1 MGSIT
6 PDYESTLRD
15 IMEVVTYGVFGL
27 FIIVAFLLGRGM
39 KSGNED
45 SELRNE
51 LREIINH
58 SQDAVKSTLTSEI
71 RERNNDSRDV
81 IVTVIKELGESQHK
95 VQKALGEEQQK
106 HLAVVG
112 ENISKLQD
120 SNEKK
125 LDEMRNVVDEKL
137 QTTLEKR
144 IGESFKLVSD
154 RLEAVYQGLGEM
166 RTLANDVGG
175 LKKVLTNVSTR
186 GAMGEIQAER
196 IIEQIL
202 APAQYGKNVKTHP
215 NCRGQ
220 VEFAIKMPGIDG
232 NMDEPVWLPIDC
244 KFPKEDY
251 ERLLD
256 AYEEGD
262 KKLIEKAYSTF
273 ESNVTAKA
281 KTIRK
286 EYVASPHTTDFAVMF
301 LPTEGLYADVVRRP
315 GLFEALQRDHQ
326 IVVTGPSTLAAFVNS
341 LQMGFRTLAL
351 ETNASEVYN
360 VLGTVKTEF
369 VKFGEHLG
377 KLHKQLNTAA
387 NTIGGDGESIQ
398 RRLRA
403 MERALKDVEAL
414 ESPSKEIMGL
424 LED

>member
-1 MGSIT
+1 
-6 PDYESTLRD
+6 
-15 IMEVVTYGVFGL
+15 MEVVTYGVFGL

-39 KSGNED
+39 KSENDD
-45 SELRNE
+45 SELKNE

-71 RERNNDSRDV
+71 RDRNNDSRDV

-166 RTLANDVGG
+166 KTLANDVGG

>member
-6 PDYESTLRD
+6 PDYESASRD
-15 IMEVVTYGVFGL
+15 IVEVVTYGVFGL

-71 RERNNDSRDV
+71 RDRNNDSRDV

-112 ENISKLQD
+112 DNISKLQD

>member
-1 MGSIT
+1 
-6 PDYESTLRD
+6 
-15 IMEVVTYGVFGL
+15 MEVVIYGVFGL

-39 KSGNED
+39 KSGNDD
-45 SELRNE
+45 SELKNE

-71 RERNNDSRDV
+71 RDRNNDSRDV

>member
-1 MGSIT
+1 MASLT
-6 PDYESTLRD
+6 E
-15 IMEVVTYGVFGL
+15 YGLLLIGAVLG
-27 FIIVAFLLGRGM
+27 IVIGYLLG
-39 KSGNED
+39 GNKDNGQEIR
-45 SELRNE
+45 SELREMN
-51 LREIINH
+51 
-58 SQDAVKSTLTSEI
+58 K
-71 RERNNDSRDV
+71 DSRENIQQTV
-81 IVTVIKELGESQHK
+81 VTVVKE
-95 VQKALGEEQQK
+95 LGEEQQK
-106 HLAVVG
+106 HLATVG
-112 ENISKLQD
+112 KNISELQE

-125 LDEMRNVVDEKL
+125 LDEMRQVVDEKL

-154 RLEAVYQGLGEM
+154 RLEAVHKGLGEM
-166 RTLANDVGG
+166 QSLASDVGG

-196 IIEQIL
+196 ILQQIL
-202 APAQYGKNVKTHP
+202 SPNQFDKNVKTHP
-215 NCRGQ
+215 DCKGQ
-220 VEFAIKMPGIDG
+220 VEFAIKLPGLDG
-232 NMDEPVWLPIDC
+232 NMADPVWLPIDC

-251 ERLLD
+251 ERLLE

-262 KKLIEKAYSTF
+262 KKQIEKAYSTF

-281 KTIRK
+281 KTIRR
-286 EYVASPHTTDFAVMF
+286 EYVAAPHTTDFAVMF

-315 GLFEALQRDHQ
+315 GLFETLQRDHQ

-360 VLGTVKTEF
+360 VLGAVKTEF

-387 NTIGGDGESIQ
+387 NTIGGEGDTIQ

-414 ESPSKEIMGL
+414 DSPTSDILKL
-424 LED
+424 LDE

>member
-1 MGSIT
+1 
-6 PDYESTLRD
+6 
-15 IMEVVTYGVFGL
+15 MEAITYGVFGIL
-27 FIIVAFLLGRGM
+27 IIVAFLLGRRDN
-39 KSGNED
+39 SESSNPQLANEV
-45 SELRNE
+45 
-51 LREIINH
+51 REIINQ
-58 SQDAVKSTLTSEI
+58 SQDSVKTTLTSEI
-71 RERNNDSRDV
+71 RDRNNDSRDTLV
-81 IVTVIKELGESQHK
+81 AVL
-95 VQKALGEEQQK
+95 KALGEEQQK
-106 HLAVVG
+106 MQKTLGEEQQKHLVVVG
-112 ENISKLQD
+112 ENISKLQT

-154 RLEAVYQGLGEM
+154 RLEAVHKGLGEM
-166 RTLANDVGG
+166 QTLATDVGG

-196 IIEQIL
+196 ILEQIL
-202 APAQYGKNVKTHP
+202 APAQYSKNVKTHP
-215 NCRGQ
+215 ECKGQ
-220 VEFAIKMPGIDG
+220 VEFAIKLPGIDG

-251 ERLLD
+251 ERLLE
-256 AYEEGD
+256 AYELGD
-262 KKLIEKAYSTF
+262 KKVIEKAYSTF
-273 ESNVTAKA
+273 ESNVTGKA

-286 EYVASPHTTDFAVMF
+286 EYVSAPYTTDFAVMF

-315 GLFEALQRDHQ
+315 GLFESLQRDHH

-351 ETNASEVYN
+351 ETNASQVYN

-403 MERALKDVEAL
+403 MERALKEVEAL
-414 ESPSKEIMGL
+414 ESPSNDIMNL
-424 LED
+424 IED

>member
-1 MGSIT
+1 MASLT
-6 PDYESTLRD
+6 E
-15 IMEVVTYGVFGL
+15 YGLLLIGAVLGL
-27 FIIVAFLLGRGM
+27 VIGYLLG
-39 KSGNED
+39 GNKDNGQEIR
-45 SELRNE
+45 SELREMNKDN
-51 LREIINH
+51 RETI
-58 SQDAVKSTLTSEI
+58 QQTV
-71 RERNNDSRDV
+71 
-81 IVTVIKELGESQHK
+81 VTVVKE
-95 VQKALGEEQQK
+95 LGEEQQK
-106 HLAVVG
+106 HLATVG
-112 ENISKLQD
+112 KNISELQE

-125 LDEMRNVVDEKL
+125 LDEMRQVVDEKL

-154 RLEAVYQGLGEM
+154 RLEAVHKGLGEM
-166 RTLANDVGG
+166 QNLAADVGG

-196 IIEQIL
+196 ILQQIL
-202 APAQYGKNVKTHP
+202 SPNQFDKNVKTHP
-215 NCRGQ
+215 DCKGQ
-220 VEFAIKMPGIDG
+220 VEFAIKLPGLDG
-232 NMDEPVWLPIDC
+232 DMADPVWLPIDC

-251 ERLLD
+251 ERLLE

-262 KKLIEKAYSTF
+262 KKQIEKAYSTF

-281 KTIRK
+281 KTIRR
-286 EYVASPHTTDFAVMF
+286 EYVAAPHTTDFAVMF

-315 GLFEALQRDHQ
+315 GLFETLQRDHQ

-360 VLGTVKTEF
+360 VLGAVKTEF

-387 NTIGGDGESIQ
+387 NTIGGEGDTIQ

-403 MERALKDVEAL
+403 MDRALKDVEAL
-414 ESPSKEIMGL
+414 DSPSSDILKL
-424 LED
+424 LDE

>member
-1 MGSIT
+1 V
-6 PDYESTLRD
+6 
-15 IMEVVTYGVFGL
+15 EVVIYGVFGL

-39 KSGNED
+39 KSGNDD
-45 SELRNE
+45 SELKNE

-71 RERNNDSRDV
+71 RDRNNDSRDV

>member
-1 MGSIT
+1 MASLT
-6 PDYESTLRD
+6 E
-15 IMEVVTYGVFGL
+15 YGLLLIGAVLG
-27 FIIVAFLLGRGM
+27 IVIGYLLG
-39 KSGNED
+39 GNKDNGQEIR
-45 SELRNE
+45 SELREMNKDN
-51 LREIINH
+51 RENI
-58 SQDAVKSTLTSEI
+58 QQTV
-71 RERNNDSRDV
+71 
-81 IVTVIKELGESQHK
+81 VTVVKE
-95 VQKALGEEQQK
+95 LGEEQQK
-106 HLAVVG
+106 HLATVG
-112 ENISKLQD
+112 KNISELQE

-125 LDEMRNVVDEKL
+125 LDEMRQVVDEKL

-154 RLEAVYQGLGEM
+154 RLEAVHKGLGEM
-166 RTLANDVGG
+166 QNLAADVGG

-196 IIEQIL
+196 ILQQIL
-202 APAQYGKNVKTHP
+202 SPNQFDKNVKTHP
-215 NCRGQ
+215 DCKGQ
-220 VEFAIKMPGIDG
+220 VEFAIKLPGLDG
-232 NMDEPVWLPIDC
+232 DMAEPVWLPIDC

-251 ERLLD
+251 ERLLE

-262 KKLIEKAYSTF
+262 KKQIEKAYSTF

-281 KTIRK
+281 KTIRR
-286 EYVASPHTTDFAVMF
+286 EYVAAPHTTDFAVMF

-315 GLFEALQRDHQ
+315 GLFETLQRDHQ

-360 VLGTVKTEF
+360 VLGAVKTEF

-387 NTIGGDGESIQ
+387 NTIGGEGDTIQ

-414 ESPSKEIMGL
+414 DSPSSDILKL
-424 LED
+424 LDE

>member
-1 MGSIT
+1 
-6 PDYESTLRD
+6 
-15 IMEVVTYGVFGL
+15 MEVVTYGVFGL
-27 FIIVAFLLGRGM
+27 FIIIAFLLGRGM
-39 KSGNED
+39 KSGNDD
-45 SELRNE
+45 SELKNE

-71 RERNNDSRDV
+71 RDRNNDSRDV

-166 RTLANDVGG
+166 KTLANDVGG

>member
-1 MGSIT
+1 
-6 PDYESTLRD
+6 
-15 IMEVVTYGVFGL
+15 MEVVIYGVFGL
-27 FIIVAFLLGRGM
+27 LIIVAFLLGRGM
-39 KSGNED
+39 KSENDD
-45 SELRNE
+45 SELKNE

-58 SQDAVKSTLTSEI
+58 SQDAVKSTITSEI
-71 RERNNDSRDV
+71 RDRNNDSRDV

-166 RTLANDVGG
+166 KTLANDVGG

>member
-1 MGSIT
+1 MASLT
-6 PDYESTLRD
+6 E
-15 IMEVVTYGVFGL
+15 YGLLLIGAVLG
-27 FIIVAFLLGRGM
+27 IVIGYLLG
-39 KSGNED
+39 GNKDNGQEIR
-45 SELRNE
+45 SELREMNKDN
-51 LREIINH
+51 RENI
-58 SQDAVKSTLTSEI
+58 QQTV
-71 RERNNDSRDV
+71 
-81 IVTVIKELGESQHK
+81 VTVVKE
-95 VQKALGEEQQK
+95 LGEEQQK
-106 HLAVVG
+106 HLATVG
-112 ENISKLQD
+112 KNISELQE

-125 LDEMRNVVDEKL
+125 LDEMRQVVDEKL

-154 RLEAVYQGLGEM
+154 RLEAVHKGLGEM
-166 RTLANDVGG
+166 QSLAADVGG

-196 IIEQIL
+196 ILQQIL
-202 APAQYGKNVKTHP
+202 SPNQFDKNVKTHP
-215 NCRGQ
+215 DCKGQ
-220 VEFAIKMPGIDG
+220 VEFAIKLPGLDG
-232 NMDEPVWLPIDC
+232 DMADPVWLPIDC

-251 ERLLD
+251 ERLLE

-262 KKLIEKAYSTF
+262 KKQIEKAYSTF

-281 KTIRK
+281 KSIRR
-286 EYVASPHTTDFAVMF
+286 EYVAAPHTTDFAVMF

-315 GLFEALQRDHQ
+315 GLFETLQRDHQ

-360 VLGTVKTEF
+360 VLGAVKTEF

-387 NTIGGDGESIQ
+387 NTIGGEGDTIQ

-414 ESPSKEIMGL
+414 DSPSSDILKL
-424 LED
+424 LDE

>member
-1 MGSIT
+1 MDSIT
-6 PDYESTLRD
+6 PDYKFEKRD
-15 IMEVVTYGVFGL
+15 IMEVLTYGVFGL

-39 KSGNED
+39 KSENDD
-45 SELRNE
+45 SQLKKELI
-51 LREIINH
+51 EIINNSH
-58 SQDAVKSTLTSEI
+58 EAVKSTLTSEI
-71 RERNNDSRDV
+71 RDRNKDSRDV
-81 IVTVIKELGESQHK
+81 IVTVLKELGESQHK

-112 ENISKLQD
+112 DNISKLQD

-166 RTLANDVGG
+166 RNLANDVGG

-202 APAQYGKNVKTHP
+202 APSQYEKNVKTHP

-220 VEFAIKMPGIDG
+220 VEFAIKMPGKDG

-286 EYVASPHTTDFAVMF
+286 EYVSSPHTTDFAVMF

-369 VKFGEHLG
+369 IKFGEHLG

-414 ESPSKEIMGL
+414 EAPSKEITGL